1 MKSSESVGKK
11 INVHING
18 RLYLFINSFI
28 YLSVCLFIFVQTIS
42 TSLHHALVVVEFM
55 LCLHTGRI
63 ERVAFISLHQTVC
76 LLSQNKLR
84 FY

>member
-1 MKSSESVGKK
+1 MC
-11 INVHING
+11 ILMG
-18 RLYLFINSFI
+18 RLYLSIHSFI

-63 ERVAFISLHQTVC
+63 ERVAFISIRQTVC
-76 LLSQNKLR
+76 QLSQRQTKGLLKTMKALV
-84 FY
+84 

>member
-1 MKSSESVGKK
+1 MC
-11 INVHING
+11 ILMG
-18 RLYLFINSFI
+18 RLYLFTHSFI
-28 YLSVCLFIFVQTIS
+28 YLSVCVFIFVQTIS

-76 LLSQNKLR
+76 QLSQRQTKVLLKTMKALL
-84 FY
+84 